1 MADQLGRLLESDEKA
16 KKYFDLLPYY
26 TRNEVKKH
34 ADEIDSAASLKLFVE
49 TFTQDDSFR
58 GA

>member
-1 MADQLGRLLESDEKA
+1 MADQLRHLLESDEKA
-16 KKYFDLLPYY
+16 KEYFDGLPYY
-26 TRNEVKKH
+26 TRDEVKKH
-34 ADEIDSAASLKLFVE
+34 AEEIDSAASLKLFVE

>member
-1 MADQLGRLLESDEKA
+1 MADQLRHLLESDEQA
-16 KKYFDLLPYY
+16 KGYFDSLPYY
-26 TRNEVKKH
+26 TREEVKKH
-34 ADEIDSAASLKLFVE
+34 AGEIDSAASLKLFVE